1 MFGKI
6 GIFVLI
12 VLLNACAS
20 IPQPNG
26 NQLVAD
32 KPLETV
38 TEEQGRSV
46 SRYLDAERLSK
57 ISRYALPDIA
67 LSLPAENPDISP
79 EQLALI
85 SNALNR
91 SICTRLGQYLAADPE
106 ASGEAMRVDVS
117 LTGITPTSKSIA
129 GLSAAVDTF
138 VPGPFRIPV
147 GMGAIALDARASN
160 DAGTLAFM
168 RWAKGANP
176 VFNSAKVSSIGDAY
190 ALIETFTREFG
201 QLLLQGAGGEEKRPK
216 LPEQEIR
223 ANETLCETRFGK
235 VDPLGKGASFLIP
248 FSPEFI
254 DKGKPEVAG
263 DSEDGN

>member
-1 MFGKI
+1 MIGKQ
-6 GIFVLI
+6 GILI
-12 VLLNACAS
+12 LLLFLNACAS
-20 IPQPNG
+20 IPEPNG
-26 NQLVAD
+26 NQLMAD
-32 KPLETV
+32 KPLESV

-67 LSLPAENPDISP
+67 LSLPVENPDISP

-91 SICTRLGQYLAADPE
+91 SICTRLGQYLTAEPG
-106 ASGEAMRVDVS
+106 ASSDAMRVEVS

-147 GMGAIALDARASN
+147 GMGALSLDARASN
-160 DAGTLAFM
+160 DKGTLAFM

-176 VFNSAKVSSIGDAY
+176 VTNSAKVSTIGHAY

-201 QLLLQGAGGEEKRPK
+201 QLLLNGAGGEEKRPK
-216 LPEQEIR
+216 LPEQQIQ
-223 ANETLCETRFGK
+223 ANETLCESRFGK
-235 VDPLGKGASFLIP
+235 VDPVGKGASFLIP
-248 FSPEFI
+248 LSPEFI
-254 DKGKPEVAG
+254 DKGKPETAK

>member
-1 MFGKI
+1 MMRNFG
-6 GIFVLI
+6 VLAAFI
-12 VLLNACAS
+12 YLSGCAS
-20 IPQPNG
+20 VPQTSG
-26 NQLVAD
+26 VQLVSD

-38 TEEQGRSV
+38 TDEQGRNV
-46 SRYLDAERLSK
+46 SRYVDPARLSAIK
-57 ISRYALPDIA
+57 SYVLPEIN
-67 LSLPAENPDISP
+67 LSLPVENPDISK

-91 SICTRLGQYLAADPE
+91 SICTRLGQYLTADPD
-106 ASGEAMRVDVS
+106 ASGNAMRVEVS

-129 GLSAAVDTF
+129 GLSAAMDTF

-160 DAGTLAFM
+160 DEGTLAFM

-176 VFNSAKVSSIGDAY
+176 VTNSAKVSTIGDAY

-201 QLLLQGAGGEEKRPK
+201 QLLMQGAGGPEKRQK
-216 LPEQEIR
+216 LPDAQINV
-223 ANETLCETRFGK
+223 NEGICESRFGK
-235 VDPLGKGASFLIP
+235 VDPVGKGASFLIP
-248 FSPEFI
+248 LSPEFI
-254 DKGKPEVAG
+254 DKGKPETVK